1 MGLKDK
7 SDAAASMAGS
17 WPGDSSSPPSPAT
30 FLTVNANIKRSPS
43 LKKLLKLPIFG
54 GGGGGGNFLVNILN
68 CYLLVF
74 ICVFCMRE
82 MACRRM
88 VPLTPS
94 PFSIMMIQNF
104 GLALKLVC
112 CDDGLGRFPLLTRQ
126 PTCCERMQRMN
137 IGIRGTNMSLRWMWG
152 NPAVSH

>member
-30 FLTVNANIKRSPS
+30 FLTVNANIKRNPS

-68 CYLLVF
+68 CYL
-74 ICVFCMRE
+74 
-82 MACRRM
+82 
-88 VPLTPS
+88 
-94 PFSIMMIQNF
+94 
-104 GLALKLVC
+104 
-112 CDDGLGRFPLLTRQ
+112 
-126 PTCCERMQRMN
+126 PTCFYLRILYE
-137 IGIRGTNMSLRWMWG
+137 GDGMSKDGSSLTLSFFDNDDSELRLG
-152 NPAVSH
+152 SETFVLR